1 MKTTVEQLLIR
12 IEQLEQ
18 ELVAVRQEVET
29 LRSTTPMGPEER
41 AAKRLARVRAKNEKL
56 IPLIDKTFKA
66 MGITGEPI
74 GAEKVQE
81 MLATEGINPE
91 DNAGSRGIIEM
102 REET

>member
-1 MKTTVEQLLIR
+1 MTTTVAQLLIR

-18 ELVAVRQEVET
+18 ELVSVRQEVET
-29 LRSTTPMGPEER
+29 LRSTTPMEPEER

-56 IPLIDKTFKA
+56 IPLIDKTFEA

-81 MLATEGINPE
+81 MLAAEGIDTE
-91 DNAGSRGIIEM
+91 DNACSRGIIEM
-102 REET
+102 REE